1 MKFALGI
8 GLAVALAV
16 PAFAS
21 PVVHD
26 SYGSFSSID
35 LHQGSAGGG
44 GAVAAARSDINNV
57 FDGNANT
64 IYSLGFGG
72 YADFVIAPTTNV
84 ITSGSV
90 IELTNLGST
99 HREQAQLWL
108 GDGTSWTLI
117 GEIFNSQSVG
127 GANATTVDAAV
138 ASLSFSINGANTSYT
153 LTVGTGVF
161 NALRLVDSSPLAG
174 QSTNAYDGFDIA
186 ELQVTSVAGT
196 VTTVPEPASLALFGA
211 GLLGLGLI
219 RRRAA

>member
-16 PAFAS
+16 PAIAS
-21 PVVHD
+21 PIVHD
-26 SYGSFSSID
+26 TYASFSSID

-44 GAVAAARSDINNV
+44 GAVAASRSNINNV

-72 YADFVIAPTTNV
+72 YVDFVISPTSNV

-90 IELTNLGST
+90 IELTNLGT
-99 HREQAQLWL
+99 GYREQAQLWL
-108 GDGTSWTLI
+108 GDGTTWTLI

-127 GANATTVDAAV
+127 GARAVTVDGTV
-138 ASLSFSINGANTSYT
+138 ASLSFSTNGVNTSYA
-153 LTVGTGVF
+153 LTVGSGLF
-161 NALRLVDSSPLAG
+161 NALRLVDTSPAAG
-174 QSTNAYDGFDIA
+174 QGTNAYDGFDIA
-186 ELQVTSVAGT
+186 ELQVTSVAGP
-196 VTTVPEPASLALFGA
+196 VTLVPEPASLALFGA